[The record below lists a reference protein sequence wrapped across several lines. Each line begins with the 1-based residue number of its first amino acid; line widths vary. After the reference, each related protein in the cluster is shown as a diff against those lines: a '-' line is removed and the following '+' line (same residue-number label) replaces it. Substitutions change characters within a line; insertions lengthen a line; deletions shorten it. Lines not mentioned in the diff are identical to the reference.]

1 MGSRSVNASD
11 EEGWKTNGCPLRR
24 RGEYGE
30 VSAALLMLVSDENTY
45 INGQNIVVDGGWT
58 IQM

>member
-1 MGSRSVNASD
+1 MED
-11 EEGWKTNGCPLRR
+11 ERMPAKEKR
-24 RGEYGE
+24 E
-30 VSAALLMLVSDENTY
+30 VSALLLMLVSDENTY